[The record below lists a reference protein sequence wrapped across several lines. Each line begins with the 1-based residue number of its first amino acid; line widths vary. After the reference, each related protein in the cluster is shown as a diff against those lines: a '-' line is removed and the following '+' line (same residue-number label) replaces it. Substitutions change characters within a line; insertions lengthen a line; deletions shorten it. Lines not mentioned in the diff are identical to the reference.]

1 MSDALRF
8 TKLLTEFILAEGVSG
23 TYAKGELL
31 IREGERE
38 DHLYYIVSGSVR
50 VFLLSEFEEMT
61 IRFGYAGSIINSLSS
76 FYSGRPSEFFIEAMK
91 KTEVRIITRAQCN
104 ALISAGEENL
114 RGYIALLELL
124 VTQQIEREIDL
135 LTISPGERLR
145 RVLERSPNL
154 FQEVSLKHIASYLR
168 MTPET
173 LSRVRNS

>member
-1 MSDALRF
+1 MSDAFRF
-8 TKLLTEFILAEGVSG
+8 NKLLTEFIQTEGISRNYSK
-23 TYAKGELL
+23 TELL
-31 IREGERE
+31 IREGDRE
-38 DHLYYIVSGSVR
+38 DHIYYIVSGSVR

-91 KTEVRIITRAQCN
+91 KTEVRMITRDQCN
-104 ALISAGEENL
+104 ALIGAGEENM

-124 VTQQIEREIDL
+124 VTQQIEREVDL
-135 LTISPGERLR
+135 LTASPGERLR
-145 RVLERSPNL
+145 RVLARSPNL
-154 FQEVSLKHIASYLR
+154 FQEVSLKYIASYLR